1 MNRTQSRS
9 AAEAAA
15 GSPAGDSLVV
25 GSLVAGSLAG
35 GNPAA
40 AGGSH
45 LGLGTTF
52 GVAAKRLNDLQTSR
66 MPPKTYLREITSLAR
81 RGSCETTSVNIPKHL
96 YRPIL

>member
-35 GNPAA
+35 SNPA

-45 LGLGTTF
+45 LGLGTTS
-52 GVAAKRLNDLQTSR
+52 GVAAKRLNDLHTSR
-66 MPPKTYLREITSLAR
+66 MPPNTYLREIASLAR